1 LFELKDV
8 AGETAVFHFGPTMP
22 ATLLFPR

>member
-8 AGETAVFHFGPTMP
+8 AGKTAVFHFGPTMP